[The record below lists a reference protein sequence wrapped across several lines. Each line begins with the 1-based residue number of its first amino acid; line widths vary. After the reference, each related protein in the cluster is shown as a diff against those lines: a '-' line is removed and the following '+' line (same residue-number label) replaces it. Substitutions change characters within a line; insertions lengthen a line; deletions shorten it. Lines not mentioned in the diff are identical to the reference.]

1 MAAVLDLFPLVNLP
15 MVSDSQ
21 PSFGNDC
28 YTVSE
33 PMLASFSRQRKKAPL
48 VKMGHQGTYCTH
60 AGQAAILLFFR
71 KVLSAQD
78 NVTGALGGSGSLP
91 GLM

>member
-28 YTVSE
+28 YIVSE
-33 PMLASFSRQRKKAPL
+33 PMPGSFSRQ
-48 VKMGHQGTYCTH
+48 
-60 AGQAAILLFFR
+60 
-71 KVLSAQD
+71 
-78 NVTGALGGSGSLP
+78 
-91 GLM
+91 